1 MRRKQSAVFSIRGRP
16 TTRVR
21 AYLSRLTRFLA
32 LVALVAAAVALVQ
45 AVFHPIETTF
55 LETADTRLAALDRTL
70 NADLVSGVS
79 LGTLLVIAAVA
90 AVAVLGRGVHRRQYV
105 VSFWRGLLSSAIF
118 LLSDTFYRF
127 VRERGRL
134 YYTASVALF
143 IAVMLILVELL
154 ARWGSYAEERERR
167 TEFLA
172 SIVSGLC
179 FALLVQAGEAFLKH
193 AGSSFLAFFA
203 R

>member
-1 MRRKQSAVFSIRGRP
+1 MSKRQPTVFSIRGRP
-16 TTRVR
+16 TMRVR
-21 AYLSRLTRFLA
+21 AYLSRLTRVLA
-32 LVALVAAAVALVQ
+32 GVALVASVVALVQ
-45 AVFHPIETTF
+45 AVLHPIDRTLIES
-55 LETADTRLAALDRTL
+55 ADRRLAALDRTL

-79 LGTLLVIAAVA
+79 LGTLLVIVAVA
-90 AVAVLGRGVHRRQYV
+90 AVAILGRGVHRRQYV
-105 VSFWRGLLSSAIF
+105 VSFWRGLLSSSIF

-127 VRERGRL
+127 VREQGRL

-154 ARWGSYAEERERR
+154 ARWGTYAEERERR
-167 TEFLA
+167 TEVLA

-179 FALLVQAGEAFLKH
+179 FALLVQAGESLLKH
-193 AGSSFLAFFA
+193 LSSVLP

>member
-1 MRRKQSAVFSIRGRP
+1 MSKRQPTVFSIRGRP

-21 AYLSRLTRFLA
+21 AYLSRLTRVLA
-32 LVALVAAAVALVQ
+32 GVALVASVVALVQ
-45 AVFHPIETTF
+45 AVLHPIDRT
-55 LETADTRLAALDRTL
+55 LIETADRRLAALDRTL
-70 NADLVSGVS
+70 NASLVSGVS
-79 LGTLLVIAAVA
+79 LGTLLVIVAVA

-127 VRERGRL
+127 VREQGRL

-154 ARWGSYAEERERR
+154 ARWGTYAEERERR

-179 FALLVQAGEAFLKH
+179 FALLVQAGESLLKH
-193 AGSSFLAFFA
+193 LSSFIP

>member
-1 MRRKQSAVFSIRGRP
+1 MNKRRPKVFSIRGRP

-21 AYLSRLTRFLA
+21 AYLYRLTRVLA
-32 LVALVAAAVALVQ
+32 GVALVASVVALVQ
-45 AVFHPIETTF
+45 AVLHPIEPTL
-55 LETADTRLAALDRTL
+55 LETADRRLAALDRTL
-70 NADLVSGVS
+70 NADLLSGVS
-79 LGTLLVIAAVA
+79 LGTLLVVVAVA

-105 VSFWRGLLSSAIF
+105 TSFWRGLLSSSIF

-127 VRERGRL
+127 VREQGRL

-143 IAVMLILVELL
+143 IAVMLVLVELL

-179 FALLVQAGEAFLKH
+179 FALLVQVGESLLKH
-193 AGSSFLAFFA
+193 LSSILPI
-203 R
+203 